1 MGRLALAPLGAEHS
15 AARDV
20 PPANPRGTRRGSPGI
35 GVGGPII
42 AVEEGRRSTSSRQA
56 KRGTRIVIGPTKI
69 TVVEKAERTSS
80 SAKKAKHAAR
90 AGSGVK
96 PIIAEESRR
105 KSMSGRGS
113 GEVKVGATMS
123 RP

>member
-1 MGRLALAPLGAEHS
+1 MGRLALGRLALARLSAE
-15 AARDV
+15 
-20 PPANPRGTRRGSPGI
+20 RGSSGRAAGKSARHATRFAGI

-42 AVEEGRRSTSSRQA
+42 AVEEGRRSASSRQA

-80 SAKKAKHAAR
+80 SAKKAKHATR

-105 KSMSGRGS
+105 KSKSGRG
-113 GEVKVGATMS
+113 
-123 RP
+123 